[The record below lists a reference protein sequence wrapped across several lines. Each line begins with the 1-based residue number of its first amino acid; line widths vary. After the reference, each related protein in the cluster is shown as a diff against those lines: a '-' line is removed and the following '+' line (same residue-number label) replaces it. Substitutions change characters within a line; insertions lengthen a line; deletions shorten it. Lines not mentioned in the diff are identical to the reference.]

1 MRLIADNLTNFNKNL
16 ITFFKP
22 KEENNHVPFFQ
33 SETLIWRQLERRR
46 RSWRD
51 IGHRR
56 KNFVVSIIFYL
67 HKIIPFRFF
76 F

>member
-33 SETLIWRQLERRR
+33 SFDLETIGEEEEVLER
-46 RSWRD
+46 
-51 IGHRR
+51 HRTSAE
-56 KNFVVSIIFYL
+56 KLCSEYYFLFA
-67 HKIIPFRFF
+67 
-76 F
+76 